1 MARSRKDRIAD
12 RADAAREYGNGLVV
26 ETERDRGVRVT
37 LTFGHKLPVRH

>member
-1 MARSRKDRIAD
+1 MARSGKIGSLIVQTLHENTKAD
-12 RADAAREYGNGLVV
+12 LVV